1 MITLSTRERE
11 ILAELKFQADISLL
25 PQPRVFSQSAEAV
38 RGCLARCME
47 HRAVLIAPIKNV
59 YPLGFTR
66 FGVFF
71 SLTPEARLARPRIA
85 EAIYALRPVVWSA
98 EMGGQFDY
106 CMTLVARDVGEVLD
120 VFGHF
125 CSTLGNVIRAKS
137 VVTQRRVTLFPDKF
151 LGTKRAPV
159 PNIWWGPTG
168 SRVTLQSLD
177 HEILQC
183 IALESTISR
192 RDICQRLG
200 VTSQELDTRL
210 ERLRREQVFRG
221 CALVLDP
228 IQFGRQCYFF
238 MVHTRST
245 SAEQR
250 ARLFTLCEQHP
261 DIVRLIETFGEWDY
275 QIGAYVEQPEDAARL
290 SDEIVR
296 AVGQS
301 VSHVEVVPQY
311 RIMKVAFYPFD
322 AFDHAS
328 GVPLCREERSAP
340 PERAV
345 GCRE

>member
-1 MITLSTRERE
+1 MISLSARERE
-11 ILAELKFQADISLL
+11 LLAELKFQADLGLL

-47 HRAVLIAPIKNV
+47 QRAVLVAPIMNV

-85 EAIYALRPVVWSA
+85 EAIHALRPVVWSA

-106 CMTLVARDVGEVLD
+106 CMTLVAHDVGEVLD
-120 VFGHF
+120 VFGQF
-125 CSTLGNVIRAKS
+125 CSAVGTVIRAKA

-151 LGTKRAPV
+151 LGAKRSPV
-159 PNIWWGPTG
+159 PSVWWGPTG
-168 SRVTLQSLD
+168 SRVRLQSLD
-177 HEILQC
+177 HEILHR
-183 IALESTISR
+183 IALESSISR
-192 RDICQRLG
+192 RDLCQRLG
-200 VTSQELDTRL
+200 ITSQELDSRL

-250 ARLFTLCEQHP
+250 AKLYALCEQHP
-261 DIVRLIETFGEWDY
+261 DVVRLIETFGEWDY

-311 RIMKVAFYPFD
+311 RIMKVSFYPFD
-322 AFDHAS
+322 AFDHDA
-328 GVPLCREERSAP
+328 GAPVCRSEPSTQMD
-340 PERAV
+340 RAI
-345 GCRE
+345 GDRE